1 MASLNDK
8 MTELADACRKR
19 FVVTSKLSLD
29 DMIKLIAPPAPPA
42 PPAFPSETEILGR
55 TKISVESDIQSDD
68 ISLTLETVPPVMSK
82 PTKLL
87 ITVSSNDLLSVYSA
101 KLIFNKSDGTQLS
114 LAIPDINTGF
124 KDGEHWVKTVSVT
137 IPANTSI
144 ANNKAILTMGDFSSV
159 DTIEKI
165 IATY

>member
-1 MASLNDK
+1 MSFSSA

-19 FVVTSKLSLD
+19 FVVTSKLTID
-29 DMIKLIAPPAPPA
+29 DMIKLIT
-42 PPAFPSETEILGR
+42 PPAFLSGTEILGE
-55 TKISVESDIQSDD
+55 TKIIAESVDQSKD
-68 ISLTLETVPPVMSK
+68 ISLNLETVPPVMSK
-82 PTKLL
+82 PIKLL
-87 ITVSSNDLLSVYSA
+87 ITVSSNDWLSVSSA

-114 LAIPDINTGF
+114 LAIPDINTDF
-124 KDGEHWVKTVSVT
+124 KDGEHWVKTVSDT

-144 ANNKAILTMGDFSSV
+144 ANNKAILTIGVFSNV

>member
-1 MASLNDK
+1 MSFSST

-19 FVVTSKLSLD
+19 FVVTSKLTID
-29 DMIKLIAPPAPPA
+29 DMIKLIT
-42 PPAFPSETEILGR
+42 PPAFLSGTEILGE
-55 TKISVESDIQSDD
+55 TKIIAESVDQSKN
-68 ISLTLETVPPVMSK
+68 ISLNLETVPPVMSK
-82 PTKLL
+82 PIKLL
-87 ITVSSNDLLSVYSA
+87 ITVSSNDWLSVSST

-114 LAIPDINTGF
+114 LAIPDINTDF

-144 ANNKAILTMGDFSSV
+144 ANNKAILTIGVFSNV